1 MSPVRKSDD
10 YRSHEISSW
19 QDYIDEEIE
28 KLAAQGELDNLPDQ
42 GKPIKIWKTDVNP
55 EYDLAFSRLKNAG
68 VMPLWMELDQEIG
81 HLTEAL
87 WARLDRIEARIR
99 EQVHMLVEPQPTDAP
114 TADRLWERVRTW
126 FRQDFSESPAA
137 PVSVAAV
144 ISERETERR
153 RFLELAAELD
163 KKICTYHDA
172 LPKGGEHLQRLRWLP
187 DRAARVFDERIGLAA
202 WWEEL
207 GHGRLDG

>member
-1 MSPVRKSDD
+1 MSPIRKSDD
-10 YRSHEISSW
+10 YRAQEISSW

-28 KLAAQGELDNLPDQ
+28 KLAAQGELQNLPGQ
-42 GKPIKIWKTDVNP
+42 GKPITIWKTDVNP

-81 HLTEAL
+81 RLTGEL
-87 WARLDRIEARIR
+87 WSRLDRVEARLR
-99 EQVHMLVEPQPTDAP
+99 DQMRALVDPPI
-114 TADRLWERVRTW
+114 ADENAADGVWNRMRTW
-126 FRQDFSESPAA
+126 FRQDFSEPPMA
-137 PVSVAAV
+137 PLSITTV
-144 ISERETERR
+144 IGERERERR
-153 RFLELAAELD
+153 RFLELATELD
-163 KKICTYHDA
+163 KKISTFHDA

-187 DRAARVFDERIGLAA
+187 DRAARVFDERIRLTD